1 MAAWS
6 LHDDVVPDSEERH
19 ERTPHRVCAYLASV
33 VEGFAGAQGASRWQ
47 ARHRVGWDATD
58 VRDLPRGGKI

>member
-1 MAAWS
+1 MAATS
-6 LHDDVVPDSEERH
+6 LHDDVVLDSEERH
-19 ERTPHRVCAYLASV
+19 ERTRRRVSAYFASV
-33 VEGFAGAQGASRWQ
+33 VAGFAGTQGASRWQ